1 MSAGFLIRISLG
13 RSRCPIHIWSGCSES
28 HATEASD
35 PEISYWSE
43 FLRPALIWLMLTAP
57 RAPFSKRSRIVAASS
72 VAISRSTVSAARS
85 VEYVRP
91 ALSAPDVLR

>member
-28 HATEASD
+28 QAIEAVD
-35 PEISYWSE
+35 PEISYCRE

-57 RAPFSKRSRIVAASS
+57 RAPFSKRSRIEAESS
-72 VAISRSTVSAARS
+72 VAMSRSTVSAATS
-85 VEYVRP
+85 VE
-91 ALSAPDVLR
+91 